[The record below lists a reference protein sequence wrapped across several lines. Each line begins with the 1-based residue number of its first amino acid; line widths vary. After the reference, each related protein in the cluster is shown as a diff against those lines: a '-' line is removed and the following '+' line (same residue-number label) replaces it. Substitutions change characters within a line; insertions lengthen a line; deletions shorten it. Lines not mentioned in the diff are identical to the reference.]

1 VALSPQPALELQRGP
16 VVGRLGPGP
25 AQRRRYDGLVIC
37 AITCADLAVVVNTMV
52 GVSAPDLATDVVA
65 RAVLEP
71 GTRVDVRNRFEGRW
85 SRGFEILEQTDD
97 GAYLVLRL
105 SDRSVLPE
113 TFGRDDVRRERRRD
127 NWWY

>member
-1 VALSPQPALELQRGP
+1 MF
-16 VVGRLGPGP
+16 
-25 AQRRRYDGLVIC
+25 
-37 AITCADLAVVVNTMV
+37 T
-52 GVSAPDLATDVVA
+52 VSAPDLSTELVA
-65 RAVLEP
+65 RGGLEP

-113 TFGRDDVRRERRRD
+113 AFGRDDVRRERRRD